1 MIAVPFAILVVLIV
15 IGMPIGF
22 ALLVAAVATL
32 YTLGLAPITFIPD
45 VLEDSV
51 QHFTLLAIPFFLLAA
66 ELLTAGGLIDRIFD
80 LARALVGRPW
90 NAVLLI
96 AFVVAMFWHATLGL
110 QVVIEDYVHT
120 RWKEV
125 SLLVLVKFLAVL
137 GALASVLAVLRIAL
151 GA

>member
-1 MIAVPFAILVVLIV
+1 MSAKDLRHPIKRARGLGSAQSGVGHWWMQRVTASALVVLGTWFLV
-15 IGMPIGF
+15 TVLRLAHADF
-22 ALLVAAVATL
+22 ATAHALVA
-32 YTLGLAPITFIPD
+32 
-45 VLEDSV
+45 
-51 QHFTLLAIPFFLLAA
+51 
-66 ELLTAGGLIDRIFD
+66 
-80 LARALVGRPW
+80 RPW

-96 AFVVAMFWHATLGL
+96 AFVITMFWHAVLGL